1 MKKITLIIVLTLS
14 ACTQQPDNT
23 PDYVNHPA
31 RPMDI
36 PKTTR
41 DGTPIEWNW
50 KKQVAYNEG
59 RLWVYRD
66 SLGNALCIIVKTK

>member
-1 MKKITLIIVLTLS
+1 MKKITILLVLLLS

-31 RPMDI
+31 RPKDI
-36 PKTTR
+36 PATTR

-50 KKQVAYNEG
+50 KMQRAYNHHK
-59 RLWVYRD
+59 LWVYRD
-66 SLGNALCIIVKTK
+66 SVGNALCIVIQTN